1 LVKSDFAADFRWYLF
16 YFQFFACSNFI
27 LFATGFYD
35 RVHGLKP
42 QLISTFKLIHPG
54 VAKPIIISCMPSTV
68 KTNDLS
74 QILAPI
80 SLDFKALDEVIRLR
94 LASKVA
100 LIDQISTYII
110 QAGGKRVRPALL
122 MLVAKAL
129 ANGKPTPHSLEMAAV
144 VEFIHTATLLH
155 DDVVDESTLR
165 RGRETANAAFGNA
178 ASVLVGDFLY
188 SRAFQM
194 MVGPNDLRVMQILSD
209 ATNTIAEGEVLQ
221 LLNMNDPEVD
231 ETSYLQVIRY
241 KTAKLFEAS
250 TELGAILANATDA
263 QREQAAAFG
272 RHIGTAFQLM
282 DDLLDYTANAAQM
295 GKNAGDDLREGKPT
309 LPLIYL
315 LEHGTNE
322 ERLLV
327 RAAIEQNQDL
337 PDDVFAQIL
346 RAVQSSG
353 ALDYTQAAAK
363 READLAL
370 DCIKDFPTNEA
381 TSALHALCEYSLAR
395 QT

>member
-1 LVKSDFAADFRWYLF
+1 M
-16 YFQFFACSNFI
+16 
-27 LFATGFYD
+27 T
-35 RVHGLKP
+35 
-42 QLISTFKLIHPG
+42 
-54 VAKPIIISCMPSTV
+54 STV
-68 KTNDLS
+68 KTNELS

-80 SLDFKALDEVIRLR
+80 ALDFKALDDVIRLR

-100 LIDQISTYII
+100 LIDQISSYII

-122 MLVAKAL
+122 LLIAKAL
-129 ANGKPTPHSLEMAAV
+129 ANGKETAHTLEMAAV

-221 LLNMNDPEVD
+221 LLNLHDPEVD
-231 ETSYLQVIRY
+231 EASYLQVIRY

-250 TELGAILANATDA
+250 SELGAILAKASA
-263 QREQAAAFG
+263 SEREQAAAFG

-282 DDLLDYTANAAQM
+282 DDLLDYTASAAQM

-315 LEHGTNE
+315 LENGTAE

-327 RAAIEQNQDL
+327 RAAIEQSEDL
-337 PDDVFAQIL
+337 PADIFEQIL
-346 RAVQSSG
+346 QAVQDSG

-363 READLAL
+363 REANLAL
-370 DCIKDFPTNEA
+370 DCIKSFPQNEA
-381 TSALHALCEYSLAR
+381 TDALFALCAYSLAR

>member
-1 LVKSDFAADFRWYLF
+1 MTDAVK
-16 YFQFFACSNFI
+16 N
-27 LFATGFYD
+27 
-35 RVHGLKP
+35 
-42 QLISTFKLIHPG
+42 
-54 VAKPIIISCMPSTV
+54 
-68 KTNDLS
+68 NELS

-80 SLDFKALDEVIRLR
+80 SLDFKAVDEVIRIR

-122 MLVAKAL
+122 LLVAKAL
-129 ANGKPTPHSLEMAAV
+129 ANQQETPHALEMAAV

-194 MVGPNDLRVMQILSD
+194 MIAPNDLRVMQILSD

-231 ETSYLQVIRY
+231 EASYLQVIRY

-250 TELGAILANATDA
+250 TELGAILAGTNDVV
-263 QREQAAAFG
+263 REQAAAFG

-315 LEHGTNE
+315 LENGSPE
-322 ERLLV
+322 ERLMV

-337 PDDVFAQIL
+337 PEDVFDQIL
-346 RAVQSSG
+346 KAVQNSG

-363 READLAL
+363 REVDLAL
-370 DCIKDFPTNEA
+370 ACLSNFPQNEA
-381 TSALHALCEYSLAR
+381 TTALHALCEYSLAR